1 MVVRPPQKPAE
12 NTRVSSKSDSHS
24 TRHPEPV
31 TDGVSSK
38 LSSKLVAYISGKL
51 HTVMPVINNMDEKE
65 LDDYEQ
71 FAALS
76 NGGILDESANEAL
89 QARFGSV
96 EASIERDLE
105 VAEV

>member
-1 MVVRPPQKPAE
+1 
-12 NTRVSSKSDSHS
+12 
-24 TRHPEPV
+24 
-31 TDGVSSK
+31 
-38 LSSKLVAYISGKL
+38 
-51 HTVMPVINNMDEKE
+51 MPVINNMDEKE